1 MVGRFFYG
9 IIYWLGNETLAIKY
23 KRIFLNSQQKKMS
36 SLVMWANGKLRG
48 GVRALVGEEL
58 GFVGSCQR
66 CKSFWRRLM
75 GWCLI
80 MSKTSCCGKMINF
93 GQGGLSYPRL
103 QPSYC

>member
-1 MVGRFFYG
+1 
-9 IIYWLGNETLAIKY
+9 
-23 KRIFLNSQQKKMS
+23 MS
-36 SLVMWANGKLRG
+36 SLVMWANGKMRG

-58 GFVGSCQR
+58 GFVGSCRR